1 MLTNLG
7 STGSEFEELMVPNVG
22 PNASQSWNHMFL
34 VLGTGSSQMFQPML
48 PNLAAS
54 GSQFEPRLPKLGT
67 VGSQF

>member
-1 MLTNLG
+1 
-7 STGSEFEELMVPNVG
+7 
-22 PNASQSWNHMFL
+22 
-34 VLGTGSSQMFQPML
+34 ML